1 MLLLLT
7 AAAVALP
14 FLMEKFSAQP
24 LPMPVLIAGERERE
38 MEMEVWKKARLKEE
52 AETPTHI
59 LDTTTETPYIH
70 R

>member
-24 LPMPVLIAGERERE
+24 LPMPVLIAGEREER
-38 MEMEVWKKARLKEE
+38 EMEVWKKASLKEE